1 MTFDHILDP
10 GDLRIQDDIQKGIT
24 NHLFGNLMRGH
35 ALSMEAMQVAAVEGM
50 LVQIEVVNKVVKEEV
65 NEDVKEEVDEDE
77 YSFELNSSE
86 SQMNHE

>member
-1 MTFDHILDP
+1 
-10 GDLRIQDDIQKGIT
+10 
-24 NHLFGNLMRGH
+24 
-35 ALSMEAMQVAAVEGM
+35 MEAMQVAAVEGM

>member
-1 MTFDHILDP
+1 MKVVSWIL
-10 GDLRIQDDIQKGIT
+10 GE
-24 NHLFGNLMRGH
+24 MRGQ